1 MSLRVDR
8 LEADMADSVANKV
21 LEYDMFIHGE
31 WVPAAS
37 KERINIYNPATGEVS
52 ASVPRGVQAD
62 LDKAVESAAE
72 GLKVWRDTHPAERA
86 RVIYRIGQEI
96 RARAREFAELES
108 LNTGGS
114 IGGALNTVNGVCA
127 RRFEY
132 YAGLADKILGDSFL
146 APNAYFTFTLREPKG
161 ITAHIIPW
169 NGPLWTGSRS
179 IAPALA
185 AGNSLIVKPSRE
197 APLSLLKLAEVAH
210 DCGLP
215 DGVMNVVTGTGS
227 EMGDAL
233 TGHNAVDAI
242 YFTGSGPTAK
252 QVLQSASGHF
262 AYSVME
268 LGGKSPNIVMA
279 DANLESALQ
288 GALWGIFANAG
299 QICVAGSRLLV
310 QKPIHAEF
318 VSRLAEMAEGLRL
331 GGPEAEAD
339 MGPLISD
346 RQRKSVLAYIETG
359 KGEAELVTGGGV
371 PEDPSLSGG
380 YFVKPTIFDSVPRQ
394 AKISQEEIFG
404 PVLVVTPFD
413 DVDEAIDIAN
423 DNDFG
428 LASAVWTSD
437 LRNAHRVAQRLESAQ
452 VYVNHY
458 FSAGFEVTRTPYK
471 RSGFG
476 HSEGPEAINEF
487 LNTKTVSID
496 MK

>member
-1 MSLRVDR
+1 MGDK
-8 LEADMADSVANKV
+8 VANQV

-31 WVPAAS
+31 WVKAES
-37 KERINIYNPATGEVS
+37 KERINIYNPATGDVS
-52 ASVPRGVQAD
+52 ATVPKGTASD
-62 LDKAVESAAE
+62 LDRAVESAAQ
-72 GLKVWRDTHPAERA
+72 GLKVWRETHPAERA
-86 RVIYRIGQEI
+86 RIIYRIGQEI
-96 RARAREFAELES
+96 RERAQEFAELES

-114 IGGALNTVNGVCA
+114 VGGALHTVNDVCA

-210 DCGLP
+210 QCGLP
-215 DGVMNVVTGTGS
+215 EGVMNVVTGTGS
-227 EMGDAL
+227 EMGNAL
-233 TGHNAVDAI
+233 TGHKSIDAI
-242 YFTGSGPTAK
+242 YFTGSGATGK
-252 QVLQSASGHF
+252 QVLQSASGHY

-279 DANLESALQ
+279 DADIEAALQ

-310 QKPIHAEF
+310 EKPVHAEF

-331 GGPEAEAD
+331 GGPDAEAD

-346 RQRKSVLAYIETG
+346 RQRKSVLSYIETG
-359 KGEAELVTGGGV
+359 KGEAKLVTGGGV
-371 PEDPSLSGG
+371 PEDPGLSGG
-380 YFVKPTIFDSVPRQ
+380 YFVKPTIFDAVPRE
-394 AKISQEEIFG
+394 ATISREEIFG
-404 PVLVVTPFD
+404 PVLVVTPFEG
-413 DVDEAIDIAN
+413 VDEAVEIAN
-423 DNDFG
+423 DNEFG
-428 LASAVWTSD
+428 LASAVWTSN
-437 LRNAHRVAQRLESAQ
+437 LQNAHRVAQGLESAQ

-471 RSGFG
+471 ASGFG

-496 MK
+496 MH